1 VFVCV
6 CVRACMCDCCIR
18 RDVLVTDVDMDQQ
31 VSETNAVKADTDLV
45 RAANVS
51 DSESSADDSKQLHS
65 YYLLVS

>member
-1 VFVCV
+1 
-6 CVRACMCDCCIR
+6 
-18 RDVLVTDVDMDQQ
+18 VLVTDVDMDQQ